1 MDGPFSSLDP
11 LIRRE
16 MQAEL
21 VQLQRELKKTIIFI
35 THDLNE
41 ALILGDHIAIMKA
54 GRFVQVGTAQQ
65 IVGSPADDYVAAFT
79 QDIDRARV
87 FTGHSVVAEAHALD
101 LATDTPASAMERMAR
116 LERDALHRSE
126 ERRVGKEGVRTC
138 RSRWAQEN

>member
-1 MDGPFSSLDP
+1 
-11 LIRRE
+11 
-16 MQAEL
+16 
-21 VQLQRELKKTIIFI
+21 
-35 THDLNE
+35 
-41 ALILGDHIAIMKA
+41 MKA

-116 LERDALHRSE
+116 LERDALHVLDSGRLVGMVTYREIGRASGR
-126 ERRVGKEGVRTC
+126 ERVCQYESIAVGAGHVKKKSIVI
-138 RSRWAQEN
+138 SHFFYKLVK

>member
-1 MDGPFSSLDP
+1 
-11 LIRRE
+11 
-16 MQAEL
+16 
-21 VQLQRELKKTIIFI
+21 
-35 THDLNE
+35 
-41 ALILGDHIAIMKA
+41 MKA

-116 LERDALHRSE
+116 LARAALHVLDSGRLVGTVTSRGLSNRGAGHGRTE
-126 ERRVGKEGVRTC
+126 ARRGGADCVR
-138 RSRWAQEN
+138 RSRSRGSTYPSTTKQQ